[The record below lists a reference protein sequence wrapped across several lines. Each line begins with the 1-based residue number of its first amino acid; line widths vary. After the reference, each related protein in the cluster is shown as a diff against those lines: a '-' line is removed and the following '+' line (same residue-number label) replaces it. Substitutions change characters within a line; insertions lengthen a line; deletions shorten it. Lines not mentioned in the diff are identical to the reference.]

1 MDPELNEELLKLYA
15 QSITSEALND
25 VAKFL
30 ENHSAQDRALIK
42 ERLLQKV
49 LEEEQQVENKRK
61 MVEAL
66 EKQNEELKKVADEN
80 VERLQALQ
88 NLRERHNELQINS
101 LQENSSVQ
109 MSQKQVDDLCRMKH
123 EIAALSETV
132 CDQDEPTGL

>member
-1 MDPELNEELLKLYA
+1 MNPELNEELLKLYA
-15 QSITSEALND
+15 QSITCEALND

-88 NLRERHNELQINS
+88 NLRERHNELQKNS